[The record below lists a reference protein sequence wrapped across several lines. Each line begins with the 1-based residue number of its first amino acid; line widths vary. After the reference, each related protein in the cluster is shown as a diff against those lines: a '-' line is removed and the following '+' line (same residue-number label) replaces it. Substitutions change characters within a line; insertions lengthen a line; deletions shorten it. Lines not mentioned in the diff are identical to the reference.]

1 MSAPPATSF
10 RVRDFRPEDL
20 PACRKL
26 YVEGLLAGKLAE
38 NDTGTDI
45 DDIAWAYM
53 KPPGNHFW
61 VAETVPGAA
70 PNSDAGNGVPPG
82 EVVGMIGVQAHDS
95 DCGEIRR
102 LRVRADQRRRG
113 IGSALVEAAL
123 RFCQEKNYLKIQLD
137 TFVDR
142 EAAIRLFEK
151 FRFRHSRTRKVGEKE
166 LMYFYLDLY
175 MGERTHAE

>member
-1 MSAPPATSF
+1 MTASAERPSPAPEPAPF
-10 RVRDFRPEDL
+10 HVREFHARDL

-26 YVEGLLAGKLAE
+26 YVEGLIGGKLAE
-38 NDTGTDI
+38 NDTGMDI
-45 DDIAWAYM
+45 DDIEFAYM

-61 VAETVPGAA
+61 VAENA
-70 PNSDAGNGVPPG
+70 SG
-82 EVVGMIGVQAHDS
+82 EVVGMVGVQAPDD

-102 LRVRADQRRRG
+102 LRVRSDHRRKG

-123 RFCQEKNYLKIQLD
+123 RFCQEKGYLKIELD

-142 EAAIRLFEK
+142 EAAVRLFEK
-151 FRFRHSRTRKVGEKE
+151 FRFRHSRSRKVGEKE

-175 MGERTHAE
+175 MGEHRTRET